1 MAMAGVTATAGAER
15 IETLDALRGFALL
28 GILLANILY
37 WSGWIFRAPD
47 QQLAFAD
54 AEVIAW
60 QYRFHHLLI
69 DGKFY
74 TLFSLLFGAGFA
86 LHIGRLAQRGA
97 DGIRIYRRRVLVLLG
112 IGLVHSF
119 LIWDGD
125 ILTLYAL
132 LGLFLPFFYRLSER
146 QLLIAAG
153 VLIFLVPIAGV
164 RLFEALGWAPYRH
177 IYAFADAIAQGLG
190 ADTAPDKVLAWLQR
204 DDLSGWAAWQGTGTL
219 YSWGL
224 RIETWRIPKVL
235 GIMLIGLVAGRRL
248 AAGTLIDDRGLMWR
262 VLWAGLAVGVP
273 GSLSYALTP
282 GLGQDDWQSMVGTVP
297 LALAYAAGF
306 VLAWP
311 QARSVLRHFAPVGRM
326 ALTNYLTHSLIGVVF
341 FYGIGFGLAGELH
354 PPAFYA
360 VALAIFAAQV
370 LFSRWWLSHHDQ
382 GPMEALWRRATY
394 AGMARSAGD

>member
-1 MAMAGVTATAGAER
+1 MATAGVTATGGADR

-37 WSGWIFRAPD
+37 WSGWTFRTPE
-47 QQLAFAD
+47 QQLAFAG
-54 AEVIAW
+54 AEMVEW

-86 LHIGRLAQRGA
+86 LQIGRLAARGA
-97 DGIRIYRRRVLVLLG
+97 DGMRIYRRRVLVLLG
-112 IGLVHSF
+112 IGLAHSF
-119 LIWDGD
+119 LLWDGD

-132 LGLFLPFFYRLSER
+132 LGLLLPLFNRWSER
-146 QLLIAAG
+146 GLLVAAG
-153 VLIFLVPIAGV
+153 VLIFLVPLAGV

-177 IYAFADAIAQGLG
+177 IYAFADGLAQSIG
-190 ADTAPDKVLAWLQR
+190 ADTAPDKVLAWLKR
-204 DDLSGWAAWQGTGTL
+204 DDIGGLIAWQGTGTI

-248 AAGTLIDDRGLMWR
+248 AAGDLLENRRLLWR
-262 VLWAGLAVGVP
+262 VLWAGLAVGAP
-273 GSLSYALTP
+273 GSLAYALTP
-282 GLGQDDWQSMVGTVP
+282 GLGQDDWQSMIGTVP

-306 VLAWP
+306 ALLWP
-311 QARSVLRHFAPVGRM
+311 QARGTLHHFAPVGRM
-326 ALTNYLTHSLIGVVF
+326 ALTNYLTHSLIGLVF
-341 FYGIGFGLAGELH
+341 FYGIGFGLAGELQ

-360 VALAIFAAQV
+360 VALAIFSAQV
-370 LFSRWWLSHHDQ
+370 LFSRWWLSRHDQ

-394 AGMARSAGD
+394 AELARSQGD